1 MIYELRTYNL
11 PPRQVPEYEKLFAER
26 LSDRLA
32 FSQLAGFW
40 HTEIGPLNQVVHIWP
55 YEDLNQRSEV
65 RQQAA
70 ASGKWPPDT
79 SHLTL
84 SMQSEILVPVPFM
97 TPMGERDIGPLYEMR
112 TYTYPAGTIP
122 KVVDAWSKSIAE
134 REKLSPL
141 AGCWV
146 SEIGG
151 LNKFVHLWAYKSFE
165 ERMRVRAEAAEKG
178 IWPPKS
184 GVIPIIQEN
193 KLLFPASYSPMK

>member
-70 ASGKWPPDT
+70 AAGKWPPDT

-84 SMQSEILVPVPFM
+84 SMQSEILVPAPFM
-97 TPMGERDIGPLYEMR
+97 TPMGKRDIGPLYEMR

-151 LNKFVHLWAYKSFE
+151 LNSLYTYGPIGALRSASVSEPK
-165 ERMRVRAEAAEKG
+165 RPRKG
-178 IWPPKS
+178 S
-184 GVIPIIQEN
+184 GLQN
-193 KLLFPASYSPMK
+193 QALLP